1 MAPLICHTT
10 GRRSIFSIT
19 EVYPNTR
26 KHAWGLRLK
35 QTLNHLQEDIR
46 CVRHARWV
54 GALRVQDSCELHR
67 LVARV
72 SHHGCL
78 QALLHVEPPKP
89 LLCPAFQVP
98 VAMLDQVQGS
108 FDQAVQMQGTPPQW
122 LL

>member
-1 MAPLICHTT
+1 MQ
-10 GRRSIFSIT
+10 
-19 EVYPNTR
+19 
-26 KHAWGLRLK
+26 GLRLK
-35 QTLNHLQEDIR
+35 QTLHHLQEDMR
-46 CVRHARWV
+46 FVRHACWV
-54 GALRVQDSCELHR
+54 GALRAKKSCELHR

-78 QALLHVEPPKP
+78 QTLLHVEPPEP

-108 FDQAVQMQGTPPQW
+108 FDQAAQMQDTPPQW